1 MSKRQQL
8 EKAFDSATM
17 TGKLVDLNEE
27 QAKEFLSLIEDQSAF
42 LKKIRKY
49 TTTKATGT
57 IGKITADGNF
67 LKPGSYN
74 AQLGSDYEFGSDA
87 VDYTTKLVRGQF
99 MVYDSEIRNNIE
111 GEGLETTMLSII
123 AKKVA
128 NDYEEMGLY
137 GRKRTSPVNIRG
149 MIDGILWRAKQNGT
163 VVDATGESDRY
174 VDRAKFRKLL
184 KNMDPRFRN
193 ALEFFVSTE
202 VMMDYEDLYTTVA
215 DYRVREELQARIA
228 KKVTTECQLLLDNS
242 AVLVSGGASTTIASG
257 SGSVN
262 NAGQNQIEVAS
273 ASGISVGDELALNY
287 DTVNEQIVT
296 VASISSTTITLTA
309 NLDYAVVA
317 TNTVKEVTTDGA
329 DAFASDPMNIVRVQQ
344 TGRGSMTFEA
354 ERIAGVGYR
363 WHYVGNV
370 DLIVIHDEK
379 LGLLESM
386 KQR

>member
-1 MSKRQQL
+1 MSKKQQL

-27 QAKEFLSLIEDQSAF
+27 QATEFLSLIEDQSAF
-42 LKKIRKY
+42 LKRIRKY
-49 TTTKATGT
+49 TTKKPTGT

-74 AQLGSDYEFGSDA
+74 AQLGTDYEFGSDT
-87 VDYTTKLVRGQF
+87 VEYQTKLVRGQF

-111 GEGLETTMLSII
+111 GEGLESTMLGIV

-137 GRKRTSPVNIRG
+137 GRKRTSPNSVRG

-163 VVDATGESDRY
+163 VVDATAETDRY

-184 KNMDPRFRN
+184 KAMDPRFRKS
-193 ALEFFVSTE
+193 AEFFVSTE

-228 KKVTTECQLLLDNS
+228 KTKTTECDLLLDNS
-242 AVLVSGGASTTIASG
+242 AVLVSGGASTTTSASASAGATVIA
-257 SGSVN
+257 
-262 NAGQNQIEVAS
+262 VAS
-273 ASGISVGDELALNY
+273 ATGITAGKELAINY
-287 DTVNEQIVT
+287 DTVNEEVVT
-296 VASISSTTITLTA
+296 VASVSGTDVTLTA
-309 NLDYAVVA
+309 PLVDGVA
-317 TNTVKEVTTDGA
+317 SGSTVKEVTADGA
-329 DAFASDPMNIVRVQQ
+329 DVIASDPMNIVWIQQ

-386 KQR
+386 QQR

>member
-1 MSKRQQL
+1 MSKKQQQL
-8 EKAFDSATM
+8 QKAFDSASM

-49 TTTKATGT
+49 TTSKPTGT

-67 LKPGSYN
+67 LKPWTYN
-74 AQLGSDYEFGSDA
+74 AQLGTDSEFGTEM
-87 VDYTTKLVRGQF
+87 VTYTTQLVRGQF

-111 GEGLETTMLSII
+111 GEWLESTMLGIV

-137 GRKRTSPVNIRG
+137 GRKRTSPNSVKG

-163 VVDATGESDRY
+163 VVDATDAGFSDRF
-174 VDRAKFRKLL
+174 VDRSKFRKLL
-184 KNMDPRFRN
+184 KAMDPKFRKS
-193 ALEFFVSTE
+193 AELFVSTE

-215 DYRVREELQARIA
+215 DYRVRQDLQARIA
-228 KKVTTECQLLLDNS
+228 KKVTTECDLLLDNS
-242 AVLVSGGASTTIASG
+242 AVLVSGGVSTTISAPASAGATTVTIASG
-257 SGSVN
+257 TGIS
-262 NAGQNQIEVAS
+262 AGQEFAI
-273 ASGISVGDELALNY
+273 NY
-287 DTVNEQIVT
+287 DTATEETVT
-296 VASISSTTITLTA
+296 VASISGTTVTLTSA
-309 NLDYAVVA
+309 LIDDVA
-317 TNTVKEVTTDGA
+317 SGATFKEVTLDGA
-329 DAFASDPMNIVRVQQ
+329 DAIATDPMNVVWVQQ

-370 DLIVIHDEK
+370 DLISIHDEK
-379 LGLLESM
+379 IGVLENM
-386 KQR
+386 KQK